1 MKTEILEINEDSIK
15 ETVVILK
22 EGGICV
28 YPTET
33 CYGLGCDATN
43 ENAIKK
49 LREIKRMGNEK
60 KISIIVSSLDMIKK
74 YGRVTKRVEKIV
86 NLFMPA
92 PLTLIIKKKKIIPDI
107 LNKDEIAFRIPNN
120 LVALRLVKE
129 FGKPITTTSANVT
142 TNPSIYTIDKIRKVF
157 EGKVDIILDG
167 GDLPLELPSTIVD
180 MTSKKAKIIR
190 EGSMKPTLIL
200 EIK

>member
-1 MKTEILEINEDSIK
+1 MKTEILKINEDSIK
-15 ETVVILK
+15 ETVDILK

-43 ENAIKK
+43 EDAIKK
-49 LREIKRMGNEK
+49 LREIKKMGNEK

-92 PLTLIIKKKKIIPDI
+92 PLTLVIKKKKIIPDI

-120 LVALRLVKE
+120 LVALRLVKK
-129 FGKPITTTSANVT
+129 FGKPITTTSANIT

>member
-1 MKTEILEINEDSIK
+1 MKTKIFPINENSIK
-15 ETVVILK
+15 ETVNVLK
-22 EGGICV
+22 NGGICI

-43 ENAIKK
+43 EKAIKK
-49 LREIKRMGNEK
+49 LRKIKKMNDEK
-60 KISIIVSSLDMIKK
+60 KISIIVSSLEMIKK
-74 YGRVTKRVEKIV
+74 YGRVTRRVEKIV

-92 PLTLIIKKKKIIPDI
+92 PLTLVIRKKKSIPDI

-129 FGKPITTTSANVT
+129 FEKPITATSANIT
-142 TNPSIYTIDKIRKVF
+142 TKPSIYTFDKIRKVF

-167 GDLPLELPSTIVD
+167 GDLPLEPPSTIVD
-180 MTSKKAKIIR
+180 MTKRKPEIIR
-190 EGSMKPTLIL
+190 EGSMKATLIL
-200 EIK
+200 KIK

>member
-1 MKTEILEINEDSIK
+1 MKTKILPINGNSIK
-15 ETVVILK
+15 ETVNVLK
-22 EGGICV
+22 NGGICI

-43 ENAIKK
+43 EKAIKK
-49 LREIKRMGNEK
+49 LRKIKKMNDEK
-60 KISIIVSSLDMIKK
+60 KISIIVSSLEMIKK

-92 PLTLIIKKKKIIPDI
+92 PLTLVIRKKKSIPDI

-129 FGKPITTTSANVT
+129 FEKPITATSANIT
-142 TNPSIYTIDKIRKVF
+142 TKPSIYTFDKIRKVF

-167 GDLPLELPSTIVD
+167 GDLPLEPPSTIVD
-180 MTSKKAKIIR
+180 MTKRKAEIIR
-190 EGSMKPTLIL
+190 EGSMKATLIL
-200 EIK
+200 KIK

>member
-1 MKTEILEINEDSIK
+1 MKTEILQINEDSIK
-15 ETVVILK
+15 ETVNILE

-49 LREIKRMGNEK
+49 LREIKRMGDEK

-74 YGRVTKRVEKIV
+74 YGRVTKKVEKIV

-92 PLTLIIKKKKIIPDI
+92 PLTLVIKKKKIIPDI
-107 LNKDEIAFRIPNN
+107 LNKNEIAFRIPNN

-142 TNPSIYTIDKIRKVF
+142 TNPSIYTIDKIRNVF

>member
-1 MKTEILEINEDSIK
+1 MKTKIFPINENSIK
-15 ETVVILK
+15 ETVNILK
-22 EGGICV
+22 NGGICI

-49 LREIKRMGNEK
+49 LRKIKKMNDEK
-60 KISIIVSSLDMIKK
+60 KISIIVSSLEMIKK
-74 YGRVTKRVEKIV
+74 YGRVTRRVEKIV

-92 PLTLIIKKKKIIPDI
+92 PLTLVIRKKKSIPDI

-129 FGKPITTTSANVT
+129 FEKPITATSANIT
-142 TNPSIYTIDKIRKVF
+142 TKPSIYTFDKIRKVF

-167 GDLPLELPSTIVD
+167 GDLPLEPPSTIVD
-180 MTSKKAKIIR
+180 MTKRKPEIIR
-190 EGSMKPTLIL
+190 EGSMKATLIL
-200 EIK
+200 KIK

>member
-1 MKTEILEINEDSIK
+1 MKTKILPINENSIK
-15 ETVVILK
+15 ETVNALK
-22 EGGICV
+22 NGGICV

-43 ENAIKK
+43 EKAIKK
-49 LREIKRMGNEK
+49 LRKIKKMNDEK
-60 KISIIVSSLDMIKK
+60 KISIIVSSLEMIKK

-92 PLTLIIKKKKIIPDI
+92 PLTLVIRKKKSIPDI

-129 FGKPITTTSANVT
+129 FEKPITTTSANIT
-142 TNPSIYTIDKIRKVF
+142 TKPSIYTFDKIRKVF

-167 GDLPLELPSTIVD
+167 GDLPLEPPSTIVD
-180 MTSKKAKIIR
+180 MTKRKAEIIR
-190 EGSMKPTLIL
+190 EGSMKATLIL
-200 EIK
+200 KIK